1 MNTPIKVGRP
11 KTLTDEEIKE
21 KVKQRNEEYRK
32 RNREEIA
39 IKRIAREYVAKAERK
54 IAKFTKQVNEWNQA
68 NPKAAVE
75 IIHYQPDETEQKDEN
90 LIISILE

>member
-1 MNTPIKVGRP
+1 MNTSIKVGRP

-21 KVKQRNEEYRK
+21 KIKLRNEEYLK

-39 IKRIAREYVAKAERK
+39 IKRIAREYIAKAERK
-54 IAKFTKQVNEWNQA
+54 IDGFTKQVNEWNLA

-75 IIHYQPDETEQKDEN
+75 IIHYEPETTEQNEPI
-90 LIISILE
+90 LINE